1 MLFAS
6 GTFRVWRSDV
16 LFASGT
22 FRVWR
27 SDVLFANGACVCVWV
42 CVCAFFREERFV
54 CVFRGVFDRLRPAR
68 GLKLCRGLIIQLLLR
83 THQLRR

>member
-1 MLFAS
+1 VLFAS

-27 SDVLFANGACVCVWV
+27 SDVLFANRACVWV
-42 CVCAFFREERFV
+42 FVCVCFREDRFV

>member
-1 MLFAS
+1 
-6 GTFRVWRSDV
+6 
-16 LFASGT
+16 
-22 FRVWR
+22 
-27 SDVLFANGACVCVWV
+27 V